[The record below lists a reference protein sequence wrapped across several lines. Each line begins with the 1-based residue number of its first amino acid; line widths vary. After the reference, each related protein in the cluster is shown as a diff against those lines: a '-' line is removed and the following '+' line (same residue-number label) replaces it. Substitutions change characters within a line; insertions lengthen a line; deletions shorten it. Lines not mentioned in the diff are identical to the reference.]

1 MSFLQYSCFGIF
13 AHVNTGMA
21 NQVLTYVGD
30 QIILNYT
37 SGEICHKVYERSTNI
52 YFSCNPDRNPVSL
65 THRKSAPP
73 M

>member
-1 MSFLQYSCFGIF
+1 
-13 AHVNTGMA
+13 MA

-65 THRKSAPP
+65 THTENLLLLCSFEGVVNREQQIRYL
-73 M
+73 